1 MKKLALAIAAAAVS
15 LASVTSFAQPAPPH
29 GPGADPRHDQPMH
42 RESRPHP
49 KKKVWVPA
57 HREHGH
63 MVKGHYV
70 WR

>member
-1 MKKLALAIAAAAVS
+1 MKKLAFAVAAVVLSTAS
-15 LASVTSFAQPAPPH
+15 LSSFAQPGPPH
-29 GPGADPRHDQPMH
+29 GPGADQRHDRPVH
-42 RESRPHP
+42 RQAHP

-57 HREHGH
+57 HREHGR